1 MNQAR
6 KVEKSGSGA
15 RIAPRA
21 PNHGWLFDEQI
32 EHGALLGKQGS
43 VNGARRR
50 LCSMS
55 AEPQQHQDILA
66 GLFASLT
73 GKAFGESFSASAW
86 DAAENSLR
94 PK

>member
-1 MNQAR
+1 MR
-6 KVEKSGSGA
+6 KE
-15 RIAPRA
+15 
-21 PNHGWLFDEQI
+21 E
-32 EHGALLGKQGS
+32 GALLAEQGS
-43 VNGARRR
+43 MNGAGSR

-86 DAAENSLR
+86 DAAEKSLR